1 MSVLVPRPR
10 ANQTLQTRSACWNA
24 SLVAERMRTPA
35 IVRARDFAGLVA
47 VAVAGQRMK
56 EGRRVAQRRAF
67 PDFAGG

>member
-1 MSVLVPRPR
+1 M
-10 ANQTLQTRSACWNA
+10 
-24 SLVAERMRTPA
+24 VAERMRTPA